1 MKNIPTVL
9 SSDEMLDK
17 AFRRVKK
24 VRVTDQRGLK
34 RSKAEATGK
43 VNSLVNTL
51 AAQLNKYVKAFPS
64 IDRLHPFER
73 ELIDVVIGVDK
84 LRHSLGAIDWARKTM
99 EGIKRQ
105 ERDAIKKAGGT
116 DVVYKH
122 QNAVFGR
129 VSSVMDKVTK
139 DLEFLREAR
148 HRLKSIPD
156 IRPDEPI
163 VVIAGAPNVGK
174 SLIVR
179 GISSGKPEIASYP
192 FTTKNVSLGH
202 MTVNR
207 RRIQVMDTPGLL
219 DRPLE
224 ERNPIELQAVAALRH
239 LEGVFV
245 FVFDP
250 SETCGYS
257 LNAQR
262 NLLKELEVSF
272 PEAAFIKVSNKSDV
286 QPSGEGMNISAKTGA
301 GIDDLLSE
309 IENLIYKSSASPVF

>member
-1 MKNIPTVL
+1 MKKIPTIL
-9 SSDEMLDK
+9 GSDEMLDK

-34 RSKAEATGK
+34 RSKAEAVGK

-73 ELIDVVIGVDK
+73 ELIDVVVGVDRLK
-84 LRHSLGAIDWARKTM
+84 HSLGALDWARKTM
-99 EGIKRQ
+99 EGIKRE
-105 ERDAIKKAGGT
+105 ERDAIKKAGGA
-116 DVVYKH
+116 DEVGKR

-129 VSSVMDKVTK
+129 VSSVMDKVAG
-139 DLEFLREAR
+139 DLEFLKGAR
-148 HRLKSIPD
+148 HKLKSIPD

-179 GISSGKPEIASYP
+179 QISSGKPEIASYP

-202 MTVNR
+202 MMVKR
-207 RRIQVMDTPGLL
+207 RRVQVMDTPGLL

-224 ERNPIELQAVAALRH
+224 ERNPIELQAVAALQH

-257 LNAQR
+257 LDSQR
-262 NLLKELEVSF
+262 NLLKELKMSF
-272 PEAAFIKVSNKSDV
+272 PETEFIIVSNKSDL
-286 QPSGEGMNISAKTGA
+286 QASAEGIGVSAKTGA
-301 GIDDLLSE
+301 GIGHLLSA
-309 IENLIYKSSASPVF
+309 IEGLI